1 MKPPPET
8 GRSERE
14 RQPSRRSTSAL
25 GKVLGQHWFFLMLIV
40 VILAVVAGIVN
51 VRFFSI
57 RNILNILEQ
66 VSVLGIVAAGATILI
81 ISGNFDISVGSMIG
95 LSACVMAI
103 ALKSSVNETL
113 VGFIGVGVCVLASLL
128 NGALT
133 TRLGAPSFII
143 SLATTG
149 VFHGTALVITEG
161 VIQTVYEQFQTIN
174 NANVLGFPLMFV
186 ISIFGYIFVGT
197 ILRNCRLG
205 RRIYSVGANSRA
217 AFLSGIN
224 VKANTLVFFCLNG
237 LLVGIAA
244 VVLLSRLGAALPT
257 TGAGLELKA
266 IGAVVIGGVPITGGS
281 GSIFGTFLGVLLIGV
296 ISNMLNLSRVN
307 PYYQEIAYGAL
318 VVVSVAVSY
327 LRIGSGRRE
336 S

>member
-1 MKPPPET
+1 MGPTRDRPAPLMRKVI
-8 GRSERE
+8 
-14 RQPSRRSTSAL
+14 
-25 GKVLGQHWFFLMLIV
+25 GKHWFFLVVIIV
-40 VILAVVAGIVN
+40 VLAVTAGIVN
-51 VRFFSI
+51 FRFFSI

-95 LSACVMAI
+95 LSACTMAI
-103 ALKSSVNETL
+103 ALKSGMNETL
-113 VGFIGVGVCVLASLL
+113 VGFVGVAVCVACSLL
-128 NGALT
+128 NGGLT

-174 NANVLGFPLMFV
+174 ATNVFGFLPLMFV
-186 ISIFGYIFVGT
+186 VSILGYVFVSVL
-197 ILRNCRLG
+197 LRNTKLG
-205 RRIYSVGANSRA
+205 RRVYAIGANSRG
-217 AFLSGIN
+217 AFLSGIA
-224 VKANTLVFFCLNG
+224 VKSNTLVFFALNG
-237 LLVGIAA
+237 LLVGVAA

-266 IGAVVIGGVPITGGS
+266 IGAVVIGGVPITGGT
-281 GSIFGTFLGVLLIGV
+281 GNVLGTFLGVLLIGV

-318 VVVSVAVSY
+318 VVISVAVSY
-327 LRIGSGRRE
+327 VRVGARRQ

>member
-1 MKPPPET
+1 MKRIT
-8 GRSERE
+8 G
-14 RQPSRRSTSAL
+14 
-25 GKVLGQHWFFLMLIV
+25 KHWFFLVAII
-40 VILAVVAGIVN
+40 VILAVTAGTIN
-51 VRFFSI
+51 FRFFSV

-95 LSACVMAI
+95 LAACTMAI
-103 ALKSSVNETL
+103 ALKSGMNEVL
-113 VGFIGVGVCVLASLL
+113 VGFVGVGVCVASSLL
-128 NGALT
+128 NGILT

-149 VFHGTALVITEG
+149 VFHGAALVITEG
-161 VIQTVYEQFQTIN
+161 VIQTVYEQFQAIN
-174 NANVLGFPLMFV
+174 NTNVFGFLPLMFV
-186 ISIFGYIFVGT
+186 ISILGYLFVSL
-197 ILRNCRLG
+197 ILRNTKLG
-205 RRIYSVGANSRA
+205 RRVYAIGANRRA
-217 AFLSGIN
+217 AFLSGIA
-224 VKANTLVFFCLNG
+224 VEGNTLVFFALNG
-237 LLVGIAA
+237 LLVGIAS

-266 IGAVVIGGVPITGGS
+266 IGAVVIGGVPITGGT
-281 GSIFGTFLGVLLIGV
+281 GNILGTFLGVLLIGV

-318 VVVSVAVSY
+318 VVISVAVSY
-327 LRIGSGRRE
+327 VRIGARRE

>member
-1 MKPPPET
+1 MK
-8 GRSERE
+8 RIV
-14 RQPSRRSTSAL
+14 
-25 GKVLGQHWFFLMLIV
+25 GKHWFFLVVII
-40 VILAVVAGIVN
+40 VILAVTAGIIN
-51 VRFFSI
+51 FRFFSV

-95 LSACVMAI
+95 LSACAMAI
-103 ALKSSVNETL
+103 ALKSGMDEVL
-113 VGFIGVGVCVLASLL
+113 VGILGVGVCVACSLL
-128 NGALT
+128 NGILT

-149 VFHGTALVITEG
+149 VFHGTALVITQG
-161 VIQTVYEQFQTIN
+161 VIQTVYEQFQAIN
-174 NANVLGFPLMFV
+174 NTNVFGFLPMMFV
-186 ISIFGYIFVGT
+186 ISILGYLFVSV
-197 ILRNCRLG
+197 ILRNTKLG
-205 RRIYSVGANSRA
+205 RRVYAIGANSRA
-217 AFLSGIN
+217 AFLSGIA
-224 VKANTLVFFCLNG
+224 VKGNTLVFFVLNG
-237 LLVGIAA
+237 LLVGIAS

-266 IGAVVIGGVPITGGS
+266 IGAVVIGGVPITGGT
-281 GSIFGTFLGVLLIGV
+281 GNVLGTFLGVLLIGV

-318 VVVSVAVSY
+318 VVISVAVSY
-327 LRIGSGRRE
+327 VRIGARRQ